1 MNDCYD
7 THCSVCSDELIHAI
21 VLQVHEEDSLAL
33 VEMQG
38 RREEIDITLVGR
50 VVPGQR
56 LLVHGGAAL
65 AASDEEVSA

>member
-38 RREEIDITLVGR
+38 RREEIDITLVG
-50 VVPGQR
+50 
-56 LLVHGGAAL
+56 
-65 AASDEEVSA
+65 